1 MTDDNDDDD
10 DDDDDND
17 DGDDCSQV
25 VVRDDVPPVKADS
38 AGDRPS
44 CETSHPKLVLDLA
57 VERLLQF
64 DEDDEILMRRMRM
77 MMMLSQV

>member
-1 MTDDNDDDD
+1 MTDYDDDD
-10 DDDDDND
+10 DDDDD
-17 DGDDCSQV
+17 V
-25 VVRDDVPPVKADS
+25 KPVKADS